1 MIRRASALRPTVAV
15 VGAGFSG
22 LMTALSLLEDPDGPR
37 VRLIERRPFFGRGA
51 AYSTT
56 FKDHLLNV
64 RAANMSAFPDQPDHF
79 LNWLSAEGDNKGA
92 AAFVSRSRYGA
103 YLQAMLAKAAERSEA
118 GRLLLEADGV
128 VGLQPTDG
136 RWRLTYAMGRALDVD
151 AVVLAVG
158 NFPPHQPGG
167 LTEDAALSPWFTA
180 DPWSCDL
187 SQAPHDGEA
196 VLIGTGLTMVD
207 VALRLSS
214 ERPGLNLLAISRRGL
229 LPRRHLE
236 SGPSPLPFCP
246 GPKPTARQLIRQMRV
261 LARSAD
267 WRSVVD
273 GVRPQVQEIWRG
285 WTDQERERFL
295 RHARPW
301 WDVHRHRMAPAVA
314 AQIHGLIDRGVLTV
328 SSGRIIR
335 IARDDQ
341 GLVMDWRAK
350 GQGAYQ
356 TVQTRLVINCMGAAG
371 QLARASDPLIAD
383 LARQG
388 LIRPD
393 RQDLGLDVDALGRLI
408 SAEGRASPTLY
419 CIGPVT
425 RGAFWEITSVPDIRV
440 QAAALARHM
449 SRQLKAISADPWPPA
464 SRGASDAQFHPGVNT
479 PSTAREVLI

>member
-1 MIRRASALRPTVAV
+1 
-15 VGAGFSG
+15 
-22 LMTALSLLEDPDGPR
+22 
-37 VRLIERRPFFGRGA
+37 
-51 AYSTT
+51 
-56 FKDHLLNV
+56 
-64 RAANMSAFPDQPDHF
+64 
-79 LNWLSAEGDNKGA
+79 
-92 AAFVSRSRYGA
+92 
-103 YLQAMLAKAAERSEA
+103 
-118 GRLLLEADGV
+118 
-128 VGLQPTDG
+128 
-136 RWRLTYAMGRALDVD
+136 
-151 AVVLAVG
+151 
-158 NFPPHQPGG
+158 
-167 LTEDAALSPWFTA
+167 
-180 DPWSCDL
+180 
-187 SQAPHDGEA
+187 
-196 VLIGTGLTMVD
+196 
-207 VALRLSS
+207 
-214 ERPGLNLLAISRRGL
+214 
-229 LPRRHLE
+229 
-236 SGPSPLPFCP
+236 
-246 GPKPTARQLIRQMRV
+246 MRV